1 MRRGGFA
8 LLPVP
13 TRVATTSA
21 VSKNLKNISVV
32 SGLTMVSRVLGL
44 ARESLTAAVFG
55 TSAMVSA
62 FFTGQTLPNLF
73 RRLLAEGALTA
84 AFVPTLHEAL
94 HERQRQGAFQL
105 VNQVTSWLLA
115 VATALVVFAMAV
127 LGRDEWVRAAAR
139 VFHADAAA
147 QERWLLAAWF
157 AVILF
162 PYLVF
167 VSLAAAFSAA
177 LQTLQRFVE
186 PALSPVWLNLAQIGF
201 LLAAVRWGS
210 GDQICWLSAGV
221 LVGGFLQMA
230 VPAWALMREGW
241 RPAFDFQLSAAVRGM
256 LRLMAP
262 TVFASSVYLINM
274 SVSRL
279 VGLSLNDGAVAVLN
293 FAQRL
298 MELPIGVFAVAVS
311 TVIFPL
317 ITRHAAAGDHANLAL
332 SYRKG
337 MRLILLINIPA
348 AAGLAVLAL
357 PIIRLLFQWGAF
369 NAAATLDMTPVLIA
383 NALGLPFFS
392 FVNLALRAFYA
403 QKDTTTPVRAAVLSF
418 AVNLG
423 LSFALMSSLSTV
435 GLALASNLA
444 MTVQAVYLQW
454 HLARKQEGLAFRHLS
469 GDLAKSVGASLAMS
483 AVVAAGWWGWTR
495 GVAPTKISDSLGLV
509 LVIAAGVAC
518 YGALL
523 WKLKI
528 EGRDDFAA
536 FWKKFR
542 AKLG

>member
-1 MRRGGFA
+1 M
-8 LLPVP
+8 
-13 TRVATTSA
+13 
-21 VSKNLKNISVV
+21 SKHLKNIGVV

-44 ARESLTAAVFG
+44 AREMLTATVFG
-55 TSAMVSA
+55 TSALVSA

-84 AFVPTLHEAL
+84 AFVPTLHDELAV
-94 HERQRQGAFQL
+94 RQRAGAFRL
-105 VNQVTSWLLA
+105 VNQVSSWLLA
-115 VATALVVFAMAV
+115 VSTLLVGFAMAA
-127 LGRDEWVRAAAR
+127 LGQDELVRGVAR
-139 VFHADAAA
+139 VFHADGAA

-157 AVILF
+157 AVVLF
-162 PYLVF
+162 PYLLF

-177 LQTLQRFVE
+177 LQTLHRFVE
-186 PALSPVWLNLAQIGF
+186 PALSPVWLNLAQIG
-201 LLAAVRWGS
+201 LLVAAMRWGH
-210 GDQICWLSAGV
+210 GDAICWLSVGV
-221 LVGGFLQMA
+221 LLGGFLQMA
-230 VPAWALMREGW
+230 VPAAALMKEGW
-241 RPAFDFQLSAAVRGM
+241 RPAFDFQLSAPVRAM

-262 TVFASSVYLINM
+262 TVFASSIYLINM

-311 TVIFPL
+311 TVVFPL

-337 MRLILLINIPA
+337 MRLILVINIPA

-357 PIIRLLFQWGAF
+357 PIIRLLFQRGAF
-369 NAAATLDMTPVLIA
+369 GADATADMTPVLVA

-403 QKDTTTPVRAAVLSF
+403 QKDTGTPVRAAVLSF
-418 AVNLG
+418 AINLA

-435 GLALASNLA
+435 GLAIASNVA
-444 MTVQAVYLQW
+444 MAVQAAYLQW
-454 HLARKQEGLAFRHLS
+454 HLARKQDGLAFHHLA
-469 GDLAKSVGASLAMS
+469 GDLAKIVAASLAMLV
-483 AVVAAGWWGWTR
+483 VVAATWWAWTR
-495 GVAPTKISDSLGLV
+495 VFLPTKLMDSLGLM
-509 LVIAAGVAC
+509 LVITVGVAI

-523 WKLKI
+523 WTLKI
-528 EGRDDFAA
+528 EGRDDLAA
-536 FWKKFR
+536 LVRRGLGRFR
-542 AKLG
+542 GNKHEG